1 MRKLIDTSNMPVAD
15 YAYICENIIIKY
27 NVKLIYLS
35 KIPLIEQGN
44 KKKIQNRV
52 LVKKISWMLP
62 LVLN

>member
-1 MRKLIDTSNMPVAD
+1 MHIYLIDMRKLIDTSNMPVAD

-44 KKKIQNRV
+44 KKNSK
-52 LVKKISWMLP
+52 
-62 LVLN
+62 